1 MTPISIHPIAGL
13 PEITP
18 GAPLAELILAGIR
31 RLRLLLEA
39 NDVVV
44 VTQKIVSK
52 SEGRI
57 LQINDVTA
65 GAEAKAVAAE
75 TGLDPRHVEVILRES
90 VRIVRQ
96 APRVLITETR
106 HGFICA
112 NAGVDRSNAGGPDR
126 MLLLPV
132 DPDASATRLRA
143 DLGRLSGVTP
153 GVIVSDSFGRAWR
166 EGQVNVAVGADGV
179 TCLKDYRGETDPD
192 GYNLHGTVLAVGDE
206 LAAAAE
212 LVMRKLDR
220 IPAAL
225 IRGATVAGTDNA
237 RVLLREPSI
246 DLFR

>member
-1 MTPISIHPIAGL
+1 LSSIAVHPIPGL
-13 PEITP
+13 PEVTP
-18 GAPLAELILAGIR
+18 GAPLAELILHGIH
-31 RLRLLLEA
+31 RLRLLPEA
-39 NDVVV
+39 DDVVV

-57 LQINDVTA
+57 VDINTVTPTA
-65 GAEAKAVAAE
+65 QAQAVAAE
-75 TGLDPRHVEVILRES
+75 TGHDPRHVQVILGES
-90 VRIVRQ
+90 VRVVRT

-106 HGFICA
+106 HGFVCA
-112 NAGVDRSNAGGPDR
+112 NAGVDRSNTGGPDR
-126 MLLLPV
+126 LLLLPI
-132 DPDASATRLRA
+132 DPDASAARLRA
-143 DLGRLSGVTP
+143 ELRRLSGMAP

-166 EGQVNVAVGADGV
+166 EGLVNVAIGADGV
-179 TCLKDYRGETDPD
+179 QCLKDYRGETDPD

-225 IRGATVAGTDNA
+225 VRGALVAGPDTA
-237 RVLLREPSI
+237 RVLLRDAAI